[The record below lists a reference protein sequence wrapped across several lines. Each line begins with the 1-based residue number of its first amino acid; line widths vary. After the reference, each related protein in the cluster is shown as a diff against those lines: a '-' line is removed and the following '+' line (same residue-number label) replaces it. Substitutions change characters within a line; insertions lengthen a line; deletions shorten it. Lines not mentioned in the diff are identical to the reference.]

1 MTTRPNVWK
10 MVLYVTS
17 MAVIVQF
24 ASDNFLP
31 SLPAIA
37 EYFHVTKNITQYSV
51 TLYLLSSAIFQ
62 FFYGPLSDVFGRK
75 KTIVTGYAIFTV
87 GSVFCFCAP
96 SITWLFVG
104 RIIQGVGIA
113 CTGLFR
119 SVMRDFYHGTDL
131 AKIGSIVT
139 IAATMTPPLAPIT
152 GGYLEHYFG
161 WRGSFVLLFI
171 MGIISVVLFA
181 RYFPE
186 SLAKENRR
194 SFSIIGVL
202 KNYAECFSHRNFVI
216 FSTCSGL
223 CLGLLFGYM
232 AIGTFLYQHVLGLSP
247 IAYGWLA
254 IFGVFF
260 MPLGAFLNRRLMER
274 VSVYK
279 LTIYAAIMVL
289 IGSILILGFAIFHV
303 INVSVILVPTFIIYM
318 GIGFIFPNS
327 FTQAFEDFGHI
338 AGVAGAAYGAI
349 QVFIASILSALA
361 ALLPTTTQMPLA
373 LFFIFCSGCL
383 LGILKLVKIKVHN

>member
-1 MTTRPNVWK
+1 MTTRPSTWK

-37 EYFHVTKNITQYSV
+37 EYFHISKNLTQYSV
-51 TLYLLSSAIFQ
+51 TLYLLASAIFQ

-75 KTIVTGYAIFTV
+75 KTIITGYAVFTI
-87 GSVFCFCAP
+87 GSIFCFCAP
-96 SITWLFVG
+96 SIAWLLVG
-104 RIIQGVGIA
+104 RIIQGVGMA

-119 SVMRDFYHGTDL
+119 SVMRDFYQGKDL
-131 AKIGSIVT
+131 AKIGAIVT

-161 WRGSFVLLFI
+161 WRSSFVLLFI
-171 MGIISVVLFA
+171 MGLASVILFSL
-181 RYFPE
+181 YFPE

-194 SFSIIGVL
+194 KFSLRGMA
-202 KNYAECFSHRNFVI
+202 KNYIECFSHRNFVI
-216 FSTCSGL
+216 FSACSGL

-254 IFGVFF
+254 IFGVCF
-260 MPLGAFLNRRLMER
+260 MPLGAYLNRRFMEKF
-274 VSVYK
+274 SLYK
-279 LTIYAAIMVL
+279 LTVYASMMML
-289 IGSILILGFAIFHV
+289 IGSGVMLGFAAFH
-303 INVSVILVPTFIIYM
+303 IMNVSVILVPTFIIYM
-318 GIGFIFPNS
+318 GIGFIFPNA

-349 QVFIASILSALA
+349 QIFTASLLSALA
-361 ALLPTTTQMPLA
+361 ALLPATTQMPLA
-373 LFFIFCSGCL
+373 VFFIFCSGCV
-383 LGILKLVKIKVHN
+383 LGILKLVKKCN